1 MKFLAVL
8 LVLALL
14 LSGCGVVWLYLDAT
28 VTVDATGAAVVEA
41 SAQPALFQQ
50 LQQQMRNQA
59 VVGTTFRQTELGSA
73 DDYQFTVYTV
83 RLKNNCFIT
92 ADMVEVQ
99 VSPMEGDILQIGQSA
114 ALALSARSTGDI
126 QTTVLST
133 LGTHTI
139 RELTVTYYLWGL
151 PFTVKTTTR

>member
-1 MKFLAVL
+1 MRFLAVL
-8 LVLALL
+8 LVFALL

-28 VTVDATGAAVVEA
+28 VTVEATGAAVVEA

-50 LQQQMRNQA
+50 LQQQMRNKA
-59 VVGTTFRQTELGSA
+59 VIGTTFRQTDLDNA

-99 VSPMEGDILQIGQSA
+99 VSPMEGDILQVGQSA

-133 LGTHTI
+133 IGTHTI
-139 RELTVTYYLWGL
+139 RELTVTYYMWGL